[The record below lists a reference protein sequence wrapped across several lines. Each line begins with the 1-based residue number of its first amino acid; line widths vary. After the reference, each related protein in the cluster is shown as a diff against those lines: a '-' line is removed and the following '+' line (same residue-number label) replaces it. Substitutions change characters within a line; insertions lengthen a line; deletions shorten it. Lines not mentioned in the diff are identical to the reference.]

1 MENMAVYNTV
11 LFCILPLSLLL
22 LLADDDDEDQ
32 GPGGGLM
39 QPAYER
45 SK

>member
-11 LFCILPLSLLL
+11 LFCIAPLFLMLLL
-22 LLADDDDEDQ
+22 TDDDDEDQ

-45 SK
+45 N

>member
-11 LFCILPLSLLL
+11 LFCVAPLFLML
-22 LLADDDDEDQ
+22 LLADEDEDD

-39 QPAYER
+39 QPVYEG